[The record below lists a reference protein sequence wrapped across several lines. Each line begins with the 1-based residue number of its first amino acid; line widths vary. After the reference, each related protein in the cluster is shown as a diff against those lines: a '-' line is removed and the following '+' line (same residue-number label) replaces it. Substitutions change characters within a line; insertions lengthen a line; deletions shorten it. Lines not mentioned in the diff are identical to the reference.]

1 MYILI
6 THVQEQ
12 CQCAGC
18 HRTCTG
24 VWYNIQ
30 YTIHYTHCL
39 LIGNLSLIA
48 VDSRATFYMIE
59 CKCSI
64 DMWADV
70 R

>member
-1 MYILI
+1 MR
-6 THVQEQ
+6 
-12 CQCAGC
+12 AA
-18 HRTCTG
+18 TG
-24 VWYNIQ
+24 HALGWGLVQ